1 MISAAV
7 RSEALP
13 RVLRYSEATVPTE
26 YGPFRVLVYREAL
39 PPEPGPQVRPSSAT
53 SYVEHMALVRGD
65 VSGDD
70 VMVRVHSEC
79 WTGEVLHSLKC
90 ECREQLDYALR
101 TVAEA
106 GRGAVL
112 YLRQEGRGIG
122 LGDKIRAYALQE
134 RGVDTVDANR
144 MLGLP
149 DDTRRYH
156 VAAFMCADLG
166 IRSVRLLT
174 NNPEKVRRLRAD
186 GVPVRERLPVHVAP
200 NEHNQGY
207 LLAKSRRM
215 GHALTVVGAAD
226 NAAVMRSALEGRPT
240 EVRAVDGQRLAEVT
254 KAEADDTKVRA
265 LHGLAMDPPPPGG
278 ERDGGRSGEA

>member
-7 RSEALP
+7 RSEAPP
-13 RVLRYSEATVPTE
+13 RVLRYSEANVPTE
-26 YGPFRVLVYREAL
+26 YGPFRVVVYRETL
-39 PPEPGPQVRPSSAT
+39 PPDGGQARLSA
-53 SYVEHMALVRGD
+53 SAPYIEHMALVRGD
-65 VSGDD
+65 VTGED

-101 TVAEA
+101 TVADA

-134 RGVDTVDANR
+134 RGIDTVDANR

-186 GVPVRERLPVHVAP
+186 GVPVRERLPVHIAP

-215 GHALTVVGAAD
+215 GHALSVVGADD
-226 NAAVMRSALEGRPT
+226 NVAVMRSALEGRPS
-240 EVRAVDGQRLAEVT
+240 EGPRPDEP
-254 KAEADDTKVRA
+254 TKVRP
-265 LHGLAMDPPPPGG
+265 LHVPGEPPPS
-278 ERDGGRSGEA
+278 RDGG